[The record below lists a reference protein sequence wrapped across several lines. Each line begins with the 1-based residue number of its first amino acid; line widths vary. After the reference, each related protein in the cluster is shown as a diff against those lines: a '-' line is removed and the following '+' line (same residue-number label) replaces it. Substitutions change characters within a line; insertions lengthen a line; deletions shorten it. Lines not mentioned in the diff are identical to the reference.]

1 MPEVTLVRGAVTLRA
16 FRDEEFTD
24 VAEALSKLAPDVSP
38 EGRPDPDLLREKL
51 QGSGRLADGRID
63 LAIEVDQ
70 RLAGQIQARVP
81 SERDV
86 PPGFYSL
93 GIVLY
98 ETADRGKG
106 LGGTALS
113 LLIDWLF
120 EQDGTEALQ
129 AETGLSNEPMRKL
142 LGTLGFREGERIDV
156 FGLEDSVFQ
165 LTRAGWE
172 ANSATRAE

>member
-16 FRDEEFTD
+16 FREEEFAA
-24 VAEALSKLAPDVSP
+24 VAEALSKLSGDVAP
-38 EGRPDPDLLREKL
+38 EGRPDPALLREKL
-51 QGSGRLADGRID
+51 LGSGRLADGRID
-63 LAIEVDQ
+63 LAIEFEH

-81 SERDV
+81 TERDV

-98 ETADRGKG
+98 EEIDRGRG
-106 LGGTALS
+106 LGRIALR
-113 LLIDWLF
+113 LLVDWLF

-142 LGTLGFREGERIDV
+142 LRALGFEEGERIDV
-156 FGLEDSVFQ
+156 FGLDDSVFE
-165 LTRAGWE
+165 LTRTGWE
-172 ANSATRAE
+172 ASAQTRSE

>member
-16 FRDEEFTD
+16 FREEEFAA
-24 VAEALSKLAPDVSP
+24 VAEALSKLSGDVAP

-63 LAIEVDQ
+63 LAIEVDH

-81 SERDV
+81 TERDV

-98 ETADRGKG
+98 DETDRGKG
-106 LGGTALS
+106 FGRIALT

-129 AETGLSNEPMRKL
+129 AETGLSNEPMRTL
-142 LGTLGFREGERIDV
+142 LRTLGFEEGERIDV
-156 FGLEDSVFQ
+156 FGREDSVFE

-172 ANSATRAE
+172 AHAEPRAE